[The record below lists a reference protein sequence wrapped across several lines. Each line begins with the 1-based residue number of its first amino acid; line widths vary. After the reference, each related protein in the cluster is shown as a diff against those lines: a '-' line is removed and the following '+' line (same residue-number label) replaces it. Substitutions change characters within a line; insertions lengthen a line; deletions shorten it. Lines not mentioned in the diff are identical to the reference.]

1 MTATGYRG
9 GMLSRVAAVLT
20 ACLLLAGCGGD
31 EPAEPAADGGRGFNA
46 TDVAF
51 ATDMVQHHAQ
61 ALTMVDLTVQREVSP
76 ELAALA
82 DRIRTAQGPEI
93 EELTNLLE
101 EWGEPVPETV
111 RDHANAHGGGHAEM
125 DSEMPGMQSQE
136 DLDELATLSGAEFEE
151 EWLDM
156 MIDHHEGALEMAE
169 VELEDGES
177 REALRLARRVT
188 AAQDREI
195 GEMERLVERVEDRS

>member
-31 EPAEPAADGGRGFNA
+31 EAAEPAADGGRGFNA
-46 TDVAF
+46 NDVALESL
-51 ATDMVQHHAQ
+51 M
-61 ALTMVDLTVQREVSP
+61 VQREVSP